1 MPMARE
7 AETAPGRWH
16 RIAVRAGDAIAS
28 ACTAIAACALVAIVG
43 INGVNV
49 AARYLFGSPF
59 SWAEELMLFLM
70 ILGVFAGGIAITW
83 RNQHV
88 RIATLV
94 ERAPP
99 AVQGPAEALAIIACI
114 AVLAVVTAASFNL
127 VSLLHEFDQRS
138 DALQAPMWIPQSFV
152 TIGLGTMAALMAL
165 RLALSRF
172 R

>member
-1 MPMARE
+1 MERE

-16 RIAVRAGDAIAS
+16 GIVVRAGDAIAH
-28 ACTAIAACALVAIVG
+28 ACTVIAACALVAIVA

-70 ILGVFAGGIAITW
+70 ILGVFAGSIAITW

-99 AVQGPAEALAIIACI
+99 AVQGPAEALAVIACI
-114 AVLAVVTAASFNL
+114 VVLAIVTAASFTL
-127 VSLLHEFDQRS
+127 VSLLQSFDQRS

-152 TIGLGTMAALMAL
+152 TIGLGAMAVLMAA